1 MIRAIVAKL
10 VRAIIGQP
18 KEKEIALQKR
28 TLQKELQAAGHSR
41 KQALRIVSEKFREQA

>member
-1 MIRAIVAKL
+1 MIRTIVAKL

-28 TLQKELQAAGHSR
+28 ALQKELQAAGHSR
-41 KQALRIVSEKFREQA
+41 KQAMRIVFERYREQA